1 MLPRRTLIVRPGHPG
16 AALKRRANNVDAL
29 AGGMHR
35 DRDADASRVRGQRVD
50 LFPGL
55 AFVGR
60 LVESSA
66 VRSLRLTTAKSAT
79 ATKSAA
85 QALRCREDHV
95 RLVECILKV
104 ARAVGVRRF

>member
-29 AGGMHR
+29 AVGMHR

-50 LFPGL
+50 LFPRL

-66 VRSLRLTTAKSAT
+66 VRSLGLTASSTTATES
-79 ATKSAA
+79 SA

-95 RLVECILKV
+95 RLVECVLK
-104 ARAVGVRRF
+104 